1 MPNAQIAVIGGTGFY
16 GMEGLTDVEE
26 VRPSTPFGDPSDAI
40 VIGTLEGRRVAF
52 LARHG
57 RGHRVGPS
65 EINVRA
71 NIFALKTLGVRW
83 ILSVSA
89 VGSLQENIRPRDF
102 VIPDQLYDHTRHRT
116 ASFFGN
122 GLVVHVGLAEPF
134 CGPLRELLADGA
146 ESTGLTVHRGGTY
159 LCMEGPQFS
168 TRAESNVY
176 RSWGFSVIG
185 MTAAPEAKLAREA
198 EICYAAIACS
208 TDYDCWHEEHDSVTV
223 DMIIENLHANVE
235 QARQVVRH
243 VVPAIP
249 LESTCRC
256 HNALANAIVSDRGS
270 APADML
276 EKLKP
281 IVGRYFEK

>member
-1 MPNAQIAVIGGTGFY
+1 MPEAQIAVIGGTGFY
-16 GMEGLTDVEE
+16 GMEGLTDLDE
-26 VRPSTPFGDPSDAI
+26 VRPDTPFGPPSAPI
-40 VIGTLEGRRVAF
+40 VTGMLAGRRVAF

-57 RGHRVGPS
+57 LGHQLGPS

-89 VGSLQENIRPRDF
+89 VGSLQEEIPPRDF
-102 VIPDQLYDHTRHRT
+102 VIPDQLYDHTRNRET
-116 ASFFGN
+116 SFFGS
-122 GLVVHVGLAEPF
+122 GLVVHVGLANPF
-134 CGPLRELLADGA
+134 CVRLRQLLVDGA
-146 ESTGLTVHRGGTY
+146 ESTGLTVHRTGTY

-176 RSWGFSVIG
+176 RGWGFSVIG

-223 DMIIENLHANVE
+223 DMIIENLHANVL

-256 HNALANAIVSDRGS
+256 HRALANAIISDRDS
-270 APADML
+270 VPADTV
-276 EKLKP
+276 EKLRP
-281 IVGRYFEK
+281 IVGRYFD